1 MCSRLDDPSEYE
13 GPRTEA
19 GKRLRDGVRNGNGG
33 LDLARQIAAIETEAA
48 QRALDEAEREFR
60 VRLAVALTRYN
71 GGRRA
76 YWTFPFTP
84 EQAQRLVDDLFALQD
99 RGADRED
106 VK

>member
-33 LDLARQIAAIETEAA
+33 LDLARQIAVIEAEAA
-48 QRALDEAEREFR
+48 QRALDDAVKVIAALPERGAS
-60 VRLAVALTRYN
+60 RLYGVLIERAAVLAALR
-71 GGRRA
+71 
-76 YWTFPFTP
+76 
-84 EQAQRLVDDLFALQD
+84 D

-106 VK
+106 VTK